1 MAVGN
6 ENNMQAISPS
16 VRKELALGIAATLL
30 FFLSA
35 LMIPVM
41 GFMAG
46 IFTPLPTL
54 LTFYRLGAPLGLWI
68 PGGAVG
74 LGAILLVFLGMGS
87 SIPYLLE
94 MVSFGLILGAGMRQ
108 NWSTERT
115 IGGSGMIVFA
125 AGAVAF
131 WLANGGPEGTLVA
144 QVENELR
151 QTVAAALEQYGG
163 TSVDRQ
169 LIEGSLQQVI
179 PLIVKL
185 MPGFSLATSILIAW
199 LNVLIARRYCRI
211 HQVALPQWP
220 EWSQWKAPEVL
231 VWVVIGAGFVLLLSD
246 GTLRIVCLNVLI
258 VLSTIY
264 LLQGLAIVAYF
275 SDKWKIPR
283 LLRAFIYGFLLLQQ
297 FATLGAVLMG
307 LFDMWFDFR
316 RLSRKP
322 SESAQGPGS

>member
-6 ENNMQAISPS
+6 ENNLQTVSPS
-16 VRKELALGIAATLL
+16 VRREIALGIAATLL

-54 LTFYRLGAPLGLWI
+54 LTFYRQGSPLGLWI
-68 PGGAVG
+68 PGGALG
-74 LGAILLVFLGMGS
+74 LGSAFLIFLGMGS

-94 MVSFGLILGAGMRQ
+94 MVVFGLILGTGMRQ
-108 NWSTERT
+108 NWSIERT
-115 IGGSGMIVFA
+115 IGVSSLMVFG
-125 AGAVAF
+125 AGAIAF
-131 WLANGGPEGTLVA
+131 WLANGGPEGTLVS
-144 QVENELR
+144 QVESELK
-151 QTVAAALEQYGG
+151 QTVAAALGQYGG
-163 TSVDRQ
+163 TSIDRQ
-169 LIEGSLQQVI
+169 LIEESLEQFI
-179 PLIVKL
+179 PVMVKL

-199 LNVLIARRYCRI
+199 LNVLVARRYCRI
-211 HQVALPQWP
+211 HNVALPPWP
-220 EWSQWKAPEVL
+220 EWSKWKAPEFL
-231 VWVVIGAGFVLLLSD
+231 VWGVIGTGFVLLVTD
-246 GTLRIVCLNVLI
+246 GTSRLVSLNIMI

-264 LLQGLAIVAYF
+264 LFQGLAIVAFY
-275 SDKWKIPR
+275 SDKWKVPR

-322 SESAQGPGS
+322 SEPAQSQDM